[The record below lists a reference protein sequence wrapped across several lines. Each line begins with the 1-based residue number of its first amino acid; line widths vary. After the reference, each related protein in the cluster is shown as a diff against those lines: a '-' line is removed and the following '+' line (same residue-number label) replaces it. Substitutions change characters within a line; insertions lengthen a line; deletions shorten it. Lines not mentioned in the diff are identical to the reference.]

1 MSTTT
6 APAPADVRYCGD
18 RSLAIALGVARP
30 TPAAVRVPPA
40 ALRLVAGQSPLEA
53 YGWASPDAPVAVAS
67 AR

>member
-6 APAPADVRYCGD
+6 AAPSADVRHAGD

-30 TPAAVRVPPA
+30 APVAVRVPTA

-53 YGWASPDAPVAVAS
+53 WGWASTDAAPAPT
-67 AR
+67 R

>member
-6 APAPADVRYCGD
+6 APALHADVRHAGD

-30 TPAAVRVPPA
+30 APAAVRVPPVA
-40 ALRLVAGQSPLEA
+40 RHVVAGQSPLEA
-53 YGWASPDAPVAVAS
+53 YGWAPVDAPLVPS